1 MMRNCHCFLNLT
13 VFVSTFLR
21 PCATTRVLGRVSSGE
36 VKQGPEV
43 QKTQRA
49 IPEWHKGERR
59 GGEEDCLMQPVRYQE
74 PTDGPKPVLMQREQI
89 PSTSKFNGNNDILKA
104 NY

>member
-43 QKTQRA
+43 QKTQSA
-49 IPEWHKGERR
+49 IPEWHKG
-59 GGEEDCLMQPVRYQE
+59 GGGGGASEVQ
-74 PTDGPKPVLMQREQI
+74 
-89 PSTSKFNGNNDILKA
+89 STH
-104 NY
+104 